1 MSRMVMLVTILIQSL
16 LTGCQT
22 FPTSQ
27 ADTSNRVSPLLNLA
41 DAYIARGDL
50 TEALPLVIQA
60 EAIAPSVEPVQLERA
75 EILARQGGVSSTR
88 PTCVSDSIRNH
99 PLLAWSTPNFC
110 DKLIKLSVQ
119 SPD

>member
-16 LTGCQT
+16 LTGRQI

-27 ADTSNRVSPLLNLA
+27 ADTLNRVGPLLNLA

-60 EAIAPSVEPVQLERA
+60 EAIAPFLEPAQLKRA
-75 EILARQGGVSSTR
+75 EILAR
-88 PTCVSDSIRNH
+88 
-99 PLLAWSTPNFC
+99 
-110 DKLIKLSVQ
+110 
-119 SPD
+119 

>member
-1 MSRMVMLVTILIQSL
+1 MWRMVMLVTILIQSL

-50 TEALPLVIQA
+50 TEALPPVIQA
-60 EAIAPSVEPVQLERA
+60 EAIAPSAEPVQLERA
-75 EILARQGGVSSTR
+75 EILARQGGGFEHASNVCERLKSKSPTVSLVYAQFQRQIDQTER
-88 PTCVSDSIRNH
+88 AI
-99 PLLAWSTPNFC
+99 A
-110 DKLIKLSVQ
+110 
-119 SPD
+119 